1 MAISKKVAERIV
13 QQLKRYQ
20 GVLAEAKNRDINESD
35 TVVIIADML
44 ADIFGYKKYI
54 EITTEFAIRSTYVDL
69 TVKVGQEIRFLIEAK
84 AVGVAL
90 KDFHIKQA
98 IDYGANQGVEWVI
111 LTNGIVWQ
119 VYKIQFRQPV
129 DKLLIYEVDLL
140 NITPKNAQIIECFG
154 NLSREGFTSSSM
166 AAFCQQQQATSKFSL
181 AAIIL
186 SPSMLQ
192 YIKRELRRI
201 SSSIKIEEDHLKSI
215 LQNEVLK
222 REVVESDEAK
232 HAVAFL
238 KKSTKTAAKPKERA
252 PVTPPAVVDKT
263 QTDGGLL
270 AGATQAFKPHEI

>member
-1 MAISKKVAERIV
+1 MAISKRVAERIV

-20 GVLAEAKNRDINESD
+20 GGLTEAKNRDVNESD

-44 ADIFGYKKYI
+44 ADIFGYKKYV

-69 TVKVGQEIRFLIEAK
+69 AVKVGQEIRFLIEAK
-84 AVGVAL
+84 AVGVSL

-140 NITPKNAQIIECFG
+140 NVNPKNTQVIESFG

-166 AAFCQQQQATSKFSL
+166 AVFCQQQQATSKFSL

-186 SPSMLQ
+186 SPPMLQ
-192 YIKRELRRI
+192 AIKRELRRV
-201 SSSIKIEEDHLKSI
+201 SSSIKIEDDYLKSI

-232 HAVAFL
+232 HAVDFL
-238 KKSTKTAAKPKERA
+238 KKSTKTVAKPKGKVQA
-252 PVTPPAVVDKT
+252 INPVVDDIE
-263 QTDGGLL
+263 TDPGLI
-270 AGATQAFKPHEI
+270 AKVVQVFKHDEI